1 LAEKKLKCRVE
12 ETEEQRKGPG
22 LKARVIAFLFQ
33 GLESPCSLRECETAS
48 ASFIPCGSAMPADAG
63 QATLHQSAVG

>member
-33 GLESPCSLRECETAS
+33 GLESPCSLRE
-48 ASFIPCGSAMPADAG
+48 
-63 QATLHQSAVG
+63 